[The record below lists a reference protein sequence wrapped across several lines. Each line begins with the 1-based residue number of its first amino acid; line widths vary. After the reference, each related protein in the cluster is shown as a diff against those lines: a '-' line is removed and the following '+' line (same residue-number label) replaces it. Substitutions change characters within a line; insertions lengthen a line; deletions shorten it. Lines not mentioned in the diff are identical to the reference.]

1 MVWPFLMAFSA
12 LITVAAWLVGNGN
25 AARCAFVILLGLSA
39 IRVALALP
47 VSHSYDIL
55 LISAIWVVMAAL
67 IPRQVAGGDTTTLIV
82 RVFLV
87 MNGMTGLWA
96 KLTDA
101 PRVFGSAPYVAGDL
115 LLIAAMLLIG
125 WSLRH
130 DVAHRLSDIGS
141 GIRGLGGNRS
151 IGHGRYSH
159 GWGDLARHSESEED
173 DKKKVTVNG

>member
-12 LITVAAWLVGNGN
+12 LITVIAWLVGNGN
-25 AARCAFVILLGLSA
+25 AARCAFVILLGISA

-67 IPRQVAGGDTTTLIV
+67 IPRQVAGGDTTSLIV

-96 KLTDA
+96 KVTDA

-130 DVAHRLSDIGS
+130 DVSHRLSDIGN
-141 GIRGLGGNRS
+141 GIHSVVGNHSVRRGGPARGGD
-151 IGHGRYSH
+151 
-159 GWGDLARHSESEED
+159 DLARDSEGKAAYPQEVSE
-173 DKKKVTVNG
+173 NG